1 MESSR
6 LEALPPEMKYA
17 ILFTIPDLASLNA
30 LVHASPIFHTLYLSR
45 RKQLLSTVLNR
56 CLQLP
61 VMVEAVAAL
70 IALRGLEERR
80 KNYRPFGILQFLY
93 TYIPLRSNLD
103 PTSSPSDTWS
113 MYHEQDMDV
122 YDIFTTFTENDP
134 IEMARLHTIVEYISE
149 DMVCYFLKAIPGP
162 QQQERSITRSP
173 SESFRLQRT
182 IYRLDILRLLC
193 EWTYFKRKPPEFKEC
208 GQEFYY
214 GFLCIFSPWEMEELK
229 CFQEYVF
236 HHYEELPGASY
247 SEDDRDSILLKNEL
261 SSYTCEDAISNGDRE
276 SFMLFGVGYLYR
288 WIHISRI
295 SCAEERLAEQIS
307 MTRGRRGYLS
317 GPMLYAFE
325 EYPDREHH
333 LDYGDEGTSGRIFVS
348 DEDWNSPNLAWTWCL
363 DPDTPDA
370 SIEYFTS
377 AWDCTLRTWGYIFL
391 GQRLARGMGYWPAD
405 CEGEGQGHL
414 GIHKRDA

>member
-6 LEALPPEMKYA
+6 LEALLPEMKYA
-17 ILFTIPDLASLNA
+17 ILLTIPDLASLNA

-61 VMVEAVAAL
+61 VMVEAVATL

-80 KNYRPFGILQFLY
+80 KNYRPFGILQFLH

-103 PTSSPSDTWS
+103 PTSSPSHTWS

-122 YDIFTTFTENDP
+122 YDTFTTFTENNL
-134 IEMARLHTIVEYISE
+134 IEMARLHTIVEYCLGRH
-149 DMVCYFLKAIPGP
+149 D
-162 QQQERSITRSP
+162 
-173 SESFRLQRT
+173 
-182 IYRLDILRLLC
+182 
-193 EWTYFKRKPPEFKEC
+193 
-208 GQEFYY
+208 
-214 GFLCIFSPWEMEELK
+214 
-229 CFQEYVF
+229 
-236 HHYEELPGASY
+236 
-247 SEDDRDSILLKNEL
+247 
-261 SSYTCEDAISNGDRE
+261 ISNGDRE

-288 WIHISRI
+288 WIRVSRI
-295 SCAEERLAEQIS
+295 SCPEERLAEQIA

-317 GPMLYAFE
+317 GPMFYAFE
-325 EYPDREHH
+325 EYPDREYH

-370 SIEYFTS
+370 SIVYFTS
-377 AWDCTLRTWGYIFL
+377 AWKCTLRTWGYIFWDKD
-391 GQRLARGMGYWPAD
+391 RLEEWDIGLQIVKEKVKDIWESIREMHERSARLMQDLLSATGAGT
-405 CEGEGQGHL
+405 
-414 GIHKRDA
+414 